1 MSEWI
6 QTNRQQWRRPTC
18 PVCRT
23 DVEFHARNLNSFLDQ
38 QGQGGGG
45 GLTEEEYGFFES
57 VRRNLNGERRG
68 EWSSVTWENV
78 TYAGGLIA
86 CFGMGFY
93 SGYNYDTASLG
104 VGFIP
109 QDTDNRVAQGVG
121 WMAGILAKEI
131 KKWNDRKS
139 RRDRD
144 Y

>member
-1 MSEWI
+1 MSHSLCS
-6 QTNRQQWRRPTC
+6 T
-18 PVCRT
+18 
-23 DVEFHARNLNSFLDQ
+23 
-38 QGQGGGG
+38 
-45 GLTEEEYGFFES
+45 
-57 VRRNLNGERRG
+57 G

-109 QDTDNRVAQGVG
+109 HDTDNRVAQGVG